1 MTIAYLGPPGTFTEQ
16 ALRSESDLD
25 AMDLFPMRTFVDVL
39 YACRD
44 GEVELGFV
52 AIENAIEG
60 MVNVTMDT
68 LAFDTDLL
76 IQREVVLDIK
86 MELMAQPGTTLDD
99 IKVVASHPV
108 ANAQCRAFLRAQLPE
123 VTVQPANSTAEGARI
138 AAETNGV
145 AAIGPSIAGE
155 QYGLDTIVSDIA
167 DHAENQTRFL
177 VVARSGVPIPS
188 GHDKTTVV
196 LRQKDNHPGSLVAI
210 LQEFAAR
217 NINLSRLSSRPDKKM
232 IGEYAFI
239 VDLEGHIADDV
250 VADCLKNIH
259 AKHADVK
266 FLGSYPTAGQGH
278 EETRFRNTAAWD
290 HATEWMDSLRSQMD

>member
-1 MTIAYLGPPGTFTEQ
+1 VTIAYLGPPGTFTEQ
-16 ALRSESDLD
+16 ALRSEPDLD
-25 AMDLFPMRTFVDVL
+25 AMELFPMRTFVDVL

-44 GEVELGFV
+44 REVELGFV

-76 IQREVVLDIK
+76 IQREVVLDIT
-86 MELMAQPGTTLDD
+86 MQLMAQPGTALED

-108 ANAQCRAFLRAQLPE
+108 ANAQCRTFLRANLPD
-123 VTVQPANSTAEGARI
+123 VMVQPANSTADGARI
-138 AAETNGV
+138 AAETKGV
-145 AAIGPSIAGE
+145 GALGPSIAGE
-155 QYGLDTIVSDIA
+155 LYGLHTIATDIA
-167 DHAENQTRFL
+167 DHPENQTRFL
-177 VVARSGVPIPS
+177 VVARHGVPAPS

-196 LRQKDNHPGSLVAI
+196 LRQKHDHPGSLVAI

-217 NINLSRLSSRPDKKM
+217 NINLSRLSSRPDKM
-232 IGEYAFI
+232 TLGEYAFI
-239 VDLEGHIADDV
+239 VDLDGHIADDV

-266 FLGSYPTAGQGH
+266 FLGSYPTAGSGH
-278 EETRFRNTAAWD
+278 RETRFRNTEAWNQ
-290 HATEWMDSLRSQMD
+290 ANEWMDDLRAHMD